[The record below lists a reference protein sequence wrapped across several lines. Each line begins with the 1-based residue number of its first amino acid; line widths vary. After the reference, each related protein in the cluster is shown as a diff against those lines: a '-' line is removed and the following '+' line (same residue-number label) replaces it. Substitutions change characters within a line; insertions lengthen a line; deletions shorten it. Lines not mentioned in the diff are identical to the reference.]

1 MGSCFTHR
9 SNTPTLQYS
18 TRMELALSLG
28 SNLGD
33 RLANLRGARDRIA
46 RLREVTV
53 VAQAPV
59 YETEPVGVRPEFAH
73 LHYLNTVLIVQ
84 TARPVAEVHRDLA
97 GIELDFGRVRSAD
110 RFAPRTLDIDV
121 LFAGDCVSQS
131 EHLSLPHPRWAQ
143 RRFVVQP
150 LCDVRPD
157 LRLPGM
163 AKTVRE
169 VLAGLPPG
177 EALTL
182 FARDW

>member
-1 MGSCFTHR
+1 
-9 SNTPTLQYS
+9 
-18 TRMELALSLG
+18 MELALSLG

-46 RLREVTV
+46 AVPGLKL

-73 LHYLNTVLIVQ
+73 LRYLNTVLIVE
-84 TARPVAEVHRDLA
+84 TARAADDVHRDLA

-110 RFAPRTLDIDV
+110 RFAPRTLDIDL

-131 EHLSLPHPRWAQ
+131 EHLFLPHPRWAQ

-157 LRLPGM
+157 LCLPGM
-163 AKTVRE
+163 AKPVRD
-169 VLAGLPPG
+169 VLADLPPG